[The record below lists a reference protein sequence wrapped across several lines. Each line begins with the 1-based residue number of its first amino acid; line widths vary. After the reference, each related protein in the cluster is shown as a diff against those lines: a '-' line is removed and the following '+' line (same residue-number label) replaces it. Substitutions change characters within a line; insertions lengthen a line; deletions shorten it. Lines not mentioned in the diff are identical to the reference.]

1 MLSNFYQISE
11 VELQTVDGGGW
22 VAVAVSAVVTAAG
35 IVAAVAT
42 AGVSVPVIAAVATI
56 VSITGGTASTVYTTY
71 EAITGN

>member
-22 VAVAVSAVVTAAG
+22 VAVAVSAV
-35 IVAAVAT
+35 
-42 AGVSVPVIAAVATI
+42 ATI